1 MEIQMYIFHRWTNLS
16 KFWVLAGLI
25 FLMGC
30 GKGKKALEEAALMDE
45 VLMCDPEKY
54 DLACMKDEKTSSS
67 DDLLEKLGGIREDVI
82 KASGKEISDQ
92 RQDEYGDNSRA
103 EITKQFP
110 IVEGH
115 PKASLL
121 EGIMHK
127 LLRERRNPSGIGF
140 HVFVVRSGMVN
151 AFTLGGEI
159 YVTTALL
166 DEAESLDEIACIL
179 GHEIG
184 HNELD
189 HVADKLKE
197 VELAQGIFGEETGTA
212 IAEFVGVLTMGFN
225 QHNEAEADLYG
236 IDLALAA
243 GYDACRGIDFW
254 NRLKAQEGEANDL
267 ENFFRSHPYSSRRAA
282 CYRSHIS
289 TLHQLTCEK

>member
-1 MEIQMYIFHRWTNLS
+1 MYIIHRWMSRCTC
-16 KFWVLAGLI
+16 WVIAAVGLLA
-25 FLMGC
+25 MVGC
-30 GKGKKALEEAALMDE
+30 GKGKEAAEDAATANE
-45 VLMCDPEKY
+45 VVMCDPDTY

-67 DDLLEKLGGIREDVI
+67 DDLLEVLGGFKDEVVDATGGEV
-82 KASGKEISDQ
+82 SDE
-92 RQDEYGDNSRA
+92 RQDQYGDRTRS
-103 EITKQFP
+103 EITQQFP

-115 PKASLL
+115 PKATLL
-121 EGIMHK
+121 EGMMHK
-127 LLRERRNPSGIGF
+127 LLRERRNPSDIGY
-140 HVFVVRSGMVN
+140 HVFVVRSQMVN

-159 YVTTALL
+159 YVTDALL
-166 DEAESLDEIACIL
+166 AEAESLDEIACIL

-197 VELAQGIFGEETGTA
+197 VELAQGIFGEETGNA
-212 IAEFVGVLTMGFN
+212 VANFVGLLTMGFN

-254 NRLKAQEGEANDL
+254 NRLKAQEGEANDMD
-267 ENFFRSHPYSSRRAA
+267 NFFRSHPYSSRRAA
-282 CYRSHIS
+282 CYSSHIS
-289 TLHQLTCEK
+289 ALHHYTCNN